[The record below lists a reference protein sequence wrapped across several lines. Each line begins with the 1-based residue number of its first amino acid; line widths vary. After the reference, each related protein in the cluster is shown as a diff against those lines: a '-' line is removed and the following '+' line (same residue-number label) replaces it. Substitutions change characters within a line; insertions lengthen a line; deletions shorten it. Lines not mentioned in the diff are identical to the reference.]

1 MDRSS
6 WPASDGT
13 EACTGVGEH
22 AQERAWGYHRLMGKS
37 RARRSG
43 PHDPKTVEYARGIVK
58 AVLGPVRADVP
69 IDELMQQMRDVVRSK
84 DPVIRAKVR
93 GHLALEGFIEELGDA
108 DVAEMYD
115 LKRVP
120 EAVVRAAVEALT
132 SHATET
138 NGELTTDAVAAKVA
152 ELRPDLVDEIDT
164 GDSSDLS
171 DAEVEG
177 LTNLQVSW
185 RSGTLG
191 LTMTAS
197 AGPFTPPPLVP
208 ADPPITNPK
217 GFYVYFHRDPGG
229 RVFYVGMG
237 QGRRAWSRDRHFIW
251 HRYVEQRAGGKYTVE
266 IHSDGLTQEDAEALE
281 DEFVGAFGTQLVNW
295 VNGSRQFDFEAL
307 TRFHTLRD
315 ANRARLAAA
324 RELEQENSEEAI
336 RRYREAIGH
345 MAEYARMKTETGL
358 VSELNDPPCWDD
370 SEALDRL
377 TLVLS
382 KLKRHEELVQDA
394 TAYFAIYPE
403 AKDRCARGK
412 RVMARV
418 GKALAK
424 IGWSA
429 G

>member
-1 MDRSS
+1 
-6 WPASDGT
+6 
-13 EACTGVGEH
+13 
-22 AQERAWGYHRLMGKS
+22 MGRS

-43 PHDPKTVEYARGIVK
+43 PHDPKTVEYARGIVT
-58 AVLGPVRADVP
+58 AVVGPVRADVP
-69 IDELMQQMRDVVRSK
+69 VDELMQQMRDVVRSK
-84 DPVIRAKVR
+84 DPIIRAKVR
-93 GHLALEGFIEELGDA
+93 AHLALEGFIEELGDA
-108 DVAEMYD
+108 DVAEMHD

-132 SHATET
+132 SQATAT
-138 NGELTTDAVAAKVA
+138 NGELTTDAVAAKIA
-152 ELRPDLVDEIDT
+152 ELRPDLVEEIDA
-164 GDSSDLS
+164 GDSGDES
-171 DAEVEG
+171 DADVEG
-177 LTNLQVSW
+177 LTNLQVSF

-197 AGPFTPPPLVP
+197 AGPCTPPPLVP
-208 ADPPITNPK
+208 ADPPITNPT
-217 GFYVYFHRDPGG
+217 GFYVYFHRDPSG

-237 QGRRAWSRDRHFIW
+237 RGRRAWSRDRHFIW
-251 HRYVEQRAGGKYTVE
+251 HRYVEQRAGGQYTVE
-266 IHSDGLTQEDAEALE
+266 IHSDGLTQEEAESLE
-281 DEFVGAFGTQLVNW
+281 DEFVGAYGTQLTNW
-295 VNGSRQFDFEAL
+295 INGSRQFDFEAL

-315 ANRARLAAA
+315 ANRARIAAA
-324 RELEQENSEEAI
+324 RDIEQEDPEEAI

-345 MAEYARMKTETGL
+345 IAEYGRMTTETGL
-358 VSELNDPPCWDD
+358 VAELSDPPCWDD

-382 KLKRHEELVQDA
+382 KLKRHEELVRDA

-418 GKALAK
+418 DKALAK
-424 IGWSA
+424 IGRSP